1 MADISAG
8 DTPGGN
14 VSVDWVAVDWGTSNL
29 RAWAIGRDGAVVH
42 EASSAS
48 GMAKLK
54 REDFEPAL
62 LALIGGW
69 LPAGRKTLV
78 VACGMVGAR
87 QGWIEVPYNEAPCP
101 PASAQSAR
109 SPQTGDPRL
118 DVRIIAGVMQRAP
131 ADVMR
136 GEETQIAGL
145 LQTTPGFQGVLC
157 LPGTHTKWVRV
168 KDGKIVEFRSCM
180 TGEVFGLLAEQS
192 VLRFSVKGDG
202 LGDGWDDGEYD
213 DAVRGALARPE
224 AFAGGLFSIRAS
236 SLIAGLSQA
245 AANAR
250 LSGLVIGTE
259 LAATRA
265 YWSNG
270 TVAIVD
276 NGRQA
281 ALYAAALKIAG
292 ASTTLLPAQDV
303 TLAGLRAA
311 HANFVKETS

>member
-1 MADISAG
+1 VSADWI
-8 DTPGGN
+8 
-14 VSVDWVAVDWGTSNL
+14 AVDWGTSNL
-29 RAWAIGRDGAVVH
+29 RAWAIGRDGGILH
-42 EASSAS
+42 EASSPQ

-54 REDFEPAL
+54 REDFEAAL

-87 QGWIEVPYNEAPCP
+87 QGWIEVPYNEAPCR

-109 SPQTGDPRL
+109 SPQTNDPRL
-118 DVRIIAGVMQRAP
+118 DVRIIAGVMQREP

-145 LQTTPGFQGVLC
+145 LQQTPGFDGVIC
-157 LPGTHTKWVRV
+157 MPGTHTKWVRV
-168 KDGKIVEFRSCM
+168 NDGKIVEFKSCM

-192 VLRFSVKGDG
+192 VLRFSVG
-202 LGDGWDDGEYD
+202 GDGWDENEYAA
-213 DAVRGALARPE
+213 AVRAALAQPE
-224 AFAGGLFSIRAS
+224 GFAGALFSIRAS
-236 SLIAGLSQA
+236 SLTAGLTQA
-245 AANAR
+245 VANAR

-259 LAATRA
+259 LAATKA

-270 TVAIVD
+270 VSIID

-292 ASTTLLPAQDV
+292 AVTTLLPAQDV

-311 HANFVKETS
+311 HANFMKETT

>member
-1 MADISAG
+1 
-8 DTPGGN
+8 
-14 VSVDWVAVDWGTSNL
+14 VSVDWIAIDWGTSNL
-29 RAWAIGRDGAVVH
+29 RAWAIGRDGGVVH
-42 EASSAS
+42 EASSAT

-54 REDFEPAL
+54 RAEFEPAR

-69 LPAGRKTLV
+69 LPAGRKTPV
-78 VACGMVGAR
+78 IACGMVGAR
-87 QGWIEVPYNEAPCP
+87 QGWIEAPYNETPCP

-109 SPQTGDPRL
+109 TPPTGDPRL
-118 DVRIIAGVMQRAP
+118 DVRIIAGVMQREP

-145 LQTTPGFQGVLC
+145 LQKSPGFEGVIC
-157 LPGTHTKWVRV
+157 MPGTHTKWVRV
-168 KDGKIVEFRSCM
+168 SGGTIVSFKSCM

-192 VLRFSVKGDG
+192 VLRFSVG
-202 LGDGWDDGEYD
+202 GDGWDDSEYA
-213 DAVRGALARPE
+213 DAVRGGLERPE
-224 AFAGGLFSIRAS
+224 TFAGALFSIRAS

-250 LSGLVIGTE
+250 LAGLVIGTE

-270 TVAIVD
+270 AVSMID

-281 ALYAAALKIAG
+281 ALYATALKIAG
-292 ASTTLLPAQDV
+292 AAATLLPAQDV

-311 HANFVKETS
+311 HANFARETTRETT

>member
-1 MADISAG
+1 
-8 DTPGGN
+8 
-14 VSVDWVAVDWGTSNL
+14 VSVDWIAVDWGTSNL
-29 RAWAIGRDGAVVH
+29 RAWAISRDGGIAH

-48 GMAKLK
+48 GMAKLA
-54 REDFEPAL
+54 RDEFEPAL

-109 SPQTGDPRL
+109 SPQTNDTRL
-118 DVRIIAGVMQRAP
+118 DVRIIAGVMQRDP

-145 LQTTPGFQGVLC
+145 LQKSPSFDGVIC

-168 KDGKIVEFRSCM
+168 TGGKIVAFKSCM
-180 TGEVFGLLAEQS
+180 TGEVFGLLATQS
-192 VLRFSVKGDG
+192 VLRFSVG
-202 LGDGWDDGEYD
+202 GDGWDEKEYAE
-213 DAVRGALARPE
+213 AVRAGLERPE
-224 AFAGGLFSIRAS
+224 SFASALFSIRAS
-236 SLIAGLSQA
+236 SLIAGLTQA

-250 LSGLVIGTE
+250 LSGLTIGTE
-259 LAATRA
+259 LAATRS
-265 YWSNG
+265 YWNNH
-270 TVAIVD
+270 TVSIVD

-281 ALYAAALKIAG
+281 ALYAGALKIVG
-292 ASTTLLPAQDV
+292 ATTALLPAQDV

-311 HANFVKETS
+311 HANFVRETT

>member
-1 MADISAG
+1 
-8 DTPGGN
+8 
-14 VSVDWVAVDWGTSNL
+14 VSVDWIAVDWGTSNL
-29 RAWAIGRDGAVVH
+29 RAWAIGYDGSITH

-48 GMAKLK
+48 GMARLA
-54 REDFEPAL
+54 REEFEPAL

-109 SPQTGDPRL
+109 SPQTGDARL
-118 DVRIIAGVMQRAP
+118 DVRIIAGVMQREP

-145 LQTTPGFQGVLC
+145 LQQAPGFDGVIC
-157 LPGTHTKWVRV
+157 MPGTHTKWVRV
-168 KDGKIVEFRSCM
+168 KDGKIAAFKSCM
-180 TGEVFGLLAEQS
+180 TGEVFGLLAAQS
-192 VLRFSVKGDG
+192 VLRFSVG
-202 LGDGWDDGEYD
+202 GDGWDDGEYEA
-213 DAVRGALARPE
+213 AVCSALAQPE
-224 AFAGGLFSIRAS
+224 GLAGALFSIRAS

-250 LSGLVIGTE
+250 LSGLMIGTE
-259 LAATRA
+259 LAATHA

-270 TVAIVD
+270 AVAMID

-292 ASTTLLPAQDV
+292 AAATPLPAQDV

-311 HANFVKETS
+311 HANFVRKTT

>member
-1 MADISAG
+1 VHVSAIP
-8 DTPGGN
+8 TEQY
-14 VSVDWVAVDWGTSNL
+14 VSVDWIAVDWGTSNL
-29 RAWAIGRDGAVVH
+29 RAWAIGRDGGVAH
-42 EASSAS
+42 DASSAS
-48 GMAKLK
+48 GMAKLT
-54 REDFEPAL
+54 REEFEPAL
-62 LALIGGW
+62 LALIGNW

-78 VACGMVGAR
+78 IACGMVGAR

-109 SPQTGDPRL
+109 SPQTKDARL
-118 DVRIIAGVMQRAP
+118 DVRIIAGVMQREP

-145 LQTTPGFQGVLC
+145 LQKTPDFGGVIC
-157 LPGTHTKWVRV
+157 MPGTHTKWVRV
-168 KDGKIVEFRSCM
+168 KDGKIAEFKSCM

-202 LGDGWDDGEYD
+202 SGNAWDDEEYAE
-213 DAVRGALARPE
+213 AVRAGLERPE
-224 AFAGGLFSIRAS
+224 GFAGALFSIRAA
-236 SLIAGLSQA
+236 SLIAGLPQA

-250 LSGLVIGTE
+250 LSGLTIGIE

-265 YWSNG
+265 YWNSDS
-270 TVAIVD
+270 VSIVD

-292 ASTTLLPAQDV
+292 GATALLAAQDV

-311 HANFVKETS
+311 HANFMRETT

>member
-1 MADISAG
+1 MEQYVSADWI
-8 DTPGGN
+8 
-14 VSVDWVAVDWGTSNL
+14 AVDWGTSNL
-29 RAWAIGRDGAVVH
+29 RAWAIGADGGILH

-54 REDFEPAL
+54 REEFEPAL
-62 LALIGGW
+62 LALIGNW

-87 QGWIEVPYNEAPCP
+87 QGWIEVPYAEAPCP

-109 SPQTGDPRL
+109 SPQTSDPRL
-118 DVRIIAGVMQRAP
+118 DVRIIAGVMQREP

-145 LQTTPGFQGVLC
+145 LQTMPGFDGVIC

-168 KDGKIVEFRSCM
+168 KGRKIVAFKSCM

-192 VLRFSVKGDG
+192 VLRFSIG
-202 LGDGWDDGEYD
+202 GDGWDDKEYD
-213 DAVRGALARPE
+213 NAVRIALAQPE
-224 AFAGGLFSIRAS
+224 GFAGALFSIRAA
-236 SLIAGLSQA
+236 SLIAGLTQA

-250 LSGLVIGTE
+250 LSGLMIGTE
-259 LAATRA
+259 LAATKR

-270 TVAIVD
+270 AVSMID

-281 ALYAAALKIAG
+281 ALYTAALKIAG
-292 ASTTLLPAQDV
+292 ASATLLPAQDV

-311 HANFVKETS
+311 HANFVKETT

>member
-1 MADISAG
+1 VSADWI
-8 DTPGGN
+8 
-14 VSVDWVAVDWGTSNL
+14 AVDWGTSNL
-29 RAWAIGRDGAVVH
+29 RAWAIGRDGGILH
-42 EASSAS
+42 EASSPQ

-54 REDFEPAL
+54 REDFEAAL

-118 DVRIIAGVMQRAP
+118 DVRIIAGVMQREP

-145 LQTTPGFQGVLC
+145 LQQSPGFDGVIC

-168 KDGKIVEFRSCM
+168 NGGKIAEFKSCM

-192 VLRFSVKGDG
+192 VLRFSVKLDG
-202 LGDGWDDGEYD
+202 LGDGWDDKEYD
-213 DAVRGALARPE
+213 SAVRGALAQPE
-224 AFAGGLFSIRAS
+224 GFAGALFSIRAS
-236 SLIAGLSQA
+236 SLVTGLSQA
-245 AANAR
+245 AANGR

-270 TVAIVD
+270 VSMID

-292 ASTTLLPAQDV
+292 ATAKLLPAQDV

-311 HANFVKETS
+311 HANFVKEAT

>member
-1 MADISAG
+1 
-8 DTPGGN
+8 
-14 VSVDWVAVDWGTSNL
+14 VSVDWIAVDWGTSNL
-29 RAWAIGRDGAVVH
+29 RAWAIGRDGGIVH

-48 GMAKLK
+48 GMAKLA
-54 REDFEPAL
+54 REEFEPAL
-62 LALIGGW
+62 LNLIGDW
-69 LPAGRKTLV
+69 LPAGRRTLV
-78 VACGMVGAR
+78 AACGMVGAR

-109 SPQTGDPRL
+109 APQTKDARL
-118 DVRIIAGVMQRAP
+118 DVRIIAGVMQREP

-145 LQTTPGFQGVLC
+145 LQETPDFDGVIC
-157 LPGTHTKWVRV
+157 MPGTHTKWVRV
-168 KDGKIVEFRSCM
+168 KGGQIVEFKSCM
-180 TGEVFGLLAEQS
+180 TGEVFGLLAAHS
-192 VLRFSVKGDG
+192 VLRFSVG
-202 LGDGWDDGEYD
+202 GDGWDDSEYTG
-213 DAVRGALARPE
+213 AVRAALAQPE
-224 AFAGGLFSIRAS
+224 GFAGALFSIRAS
-236 SLIAGLSQA
+236 SLIAGLTQA

-259 LAATRA
+259 LAATRS

-270 TVAIVD
+270 AVSMID

-292 ASTTLLPAQDV
+292 TAAALLPAQDV

-311 HANFVKETS
+311 HANFVKETT

>member
-1 MADISAG
+1 
-8 DTPGGN
+8 
-14 VSVDWVAVDWGTSNL
+14 VSVDWIAVDWGTSNL
-29 RAWAIGRDGAVVH
+29 RAWAVGRDGGIVH

-48 GMAKLK
+48 GMAKLT
-54 REDFEPAL
+54 RNEFEPAL
-62 LALIGGW
+62 LVLIGDW

-78 VACGMVGAR
+78 AACGMVGAR

-109 SPQTGDPRL
+109 SPQTSEARL
-118 DVRIIAGVMQRAP
+118 DVRIIAGVMQREP

-145 LQTTPGFQGVLC
+145 LQATPDFDGVIC

-168 KDGKIVEFRSCM
+168 KGGKIAAFKSCM
-180 TGEVFGLLAEQS
+180 TGEVFGLLATQS
-192 VLRFSVKGDG
+192 VLRFSVGG
-202 LGDGWDDGEYD
+202 EGWDASEYG
-213 DAVRGALARPE
+213 DAVRAALERPE
-224 AFAGGLFSIRAS
+224 SFAGALFSIRAS

-250 LSGLVIGTE
+250 LSGLMIGTE
-259 LAATRA
+259 LAATRP

-270 TVAIVD
+270 AVSMVD
-276 NGRQA
+276 NGQQA

-292 ASTTLLPAQDV
+292 ATSTLLPAQDV

-311 HANFVKETS
+311 HANFMKETT

>member
-1 MADISAG
+1 M
-8 DTPGGN
+8 
-14 VSVDWVAVDWGTSNL
+14 SVDWIAVDWGTSNL
-29 RAWAIGRDGAVVH
+29 RAWAIGRDGGIVH

-48 GMAKLK
+48 GMAKLT
-54 REDFEPAL
+54 RDEFEPAL

-78 VACGMVGAR
+78 IACGMVGAR

-109 SPQTGDPRL
+109 SPQTKDARL
-118 DVRIIAGVMQRAP
+118 DVRIIAGVMQREP

-145 LQTTPGFQGVLC
+145 LQATPGFDGVIC
-157 LPGTHTKWVRV
+157 MPGTHTKWVRV
-168 KDGKIVEFRSCM
+168 KGGKIAAFKSCM
-180 TGEVFGLLAEQS
+180 TGEVFGLLATQS
-192 VLRFSVKGDG
+192 VLRFSAG
-202 LGDGWDDGEYD
+202 GDGWDDKEYD
-213 DAVRGALARPE
+213 AAVRSALERPE
-224 AFAGGLFSIRAS
+224 SFAGALFSIRAS
-236 SLIAGLSQA
+236 SLIAGLTQA

-250 LSGLVIGTE
+250 LSGLMIGTE
-259 LAATRA
+259 LAATRL

-270 TVAIVD
+270 AVSMID

-292 ASTTLLPAQDV
+292 AVTTLLPAQDV

-311 HANFVKETS
+311 HANFMKETM

>member
-1 MADISAG
+1 M
-8 DTPGGN
+8 
-14 VSVDWVAVDWGTSNL
+14 SVDWIAVDWGTSNL
-29 RAWAIGRDGAVVH
+29 RAWAIGRDGDVVH

-54 REDFEPAL
+54 REEFEPAL

-69 LPAGRKTLV
+69 RAAGRKTLV

-109 SPQTGDPRL
+109 SPQTSDARL
-118 DVRIIAGVMQRAP
+118 DVRIIAGVMQREP

-145 LQTTPGFQGVLC
+145 LQKSPGFDGVIC

-168 KDGKIVEFRSCM
+168 KGGKIVEFKSCM

-192 VLRFSVKGDG
+192 VLRFSVS
-202 LGDGWDDGEYD
+202 GDGWDDGEYA
-213 DAVRGALARPE
+213 DAVRGALEKPE
-224 AFAGGLFSIRAS
+224 GFAGALFSIRAS
-236 SLIAGLSQA
+236 SLIAGLSAA

-250 LSGLVIGTE
+250 LSGLTIGTE

-265 YWSNG
+265 YWDKGGVS
-270 TVAIVD
+270 IID

-281 ALYAAALKIAG
+281 ALYAAGLKIAG
-292 ASTTLLPAQDV
+292 AATTLLPAQDV

-311 HANFVKETS
+311 HANFVRETT

>member
-1 MADISAG
+1 M
-8 DTPGGN
+8 
-14 VSVDWVAVDWGTSNL
+14 SVDWIAVDWGTSNL
-29 RAWAIGRDGAVVH
+29 RAWAIGSDGGILH

-54 REDFEPAL
+54 RDEFEPTL

-109 SPQTGDPRL
+109 SPQTQDSRL
-118 DVRIIAGVMQRAP
+118 DVRIIAGVMQREP

-145 LQTTPGFQGVLC
+145 LQQSPGFEGVIC
-157 LPGTHTKWVRV
+157 LPGTHTKWVRM
-168 KDGKIVEFRSCM
+168 KDGKIVEFKSCM
-180 TGEVFGLLAEQS
+180 TGEVFGLLAAQS
-192 VLRFSVKGDG
+192 VLRFSIGGDG
-202 LGDGWDDGEYD
+202 LGDGWDDKEYET
-213 DAVRGALARPE
+213 AVRGALETPE
-224 AFAGGLFSIRAS
+224 GFAGALFSIRAS

-259 LAATRA
+259 LASTRA

-270 TVAIVD
+270 TVSIID

-281 ALYAAALKIAG
+281 ALYAGALKIAG
-292 ASTTLLPAQDV
+292 AATTLLPAQDV

-311 HANFVKETS
+311 HANFMKEMT

>member
-1 MADISAG
+1 
-8 DTPGGN
+8 
-14 VSVDWVAVDWGTSNL
+14 VSVDWIAVDWGTSNL
-29 RAWAIGRDGAVVH
+29 RAWGIGRDGGIVH

-54 REDFEPAL
+54 RDEFEHAL
-62 LALIGGW
+62 LALVGGW
-69 LPAGRKTLV
+69 LPASRRTLV

-109 SPQTGDPRL
+109 SPQTNDPRL
-118 DVRIIAGVMQRAP
+118 DVRIIAGVMQRDP

-145 LQTTPGFQGVLC
+145 LQRAPDFDGVIC
-157 LPGTHTKWVRV
+157 MPGTHTKWVRV
-168 KDGKIVEFRSCM
+168 KDGKIVEFKSCM

-192 VLRFSVKGDG
+192 VLRFSVG
-202 LGDGWDDGEYD
+202 GDGWDDGEYS
-213 DAVRGALARPE
+213 DAVRGGLDRPE
-224 AFAGGLFSIRAS
+224 AFAGALFSIRAS
-236 SLIAGLSQA
+236 SLIAGLTQA

-265 YWSNG
+265 YWDKRGVS
-270 TVAIVD
+270 IVD

-281 ALYAAALKIAG
+281 ALYATALKIAG

-311 HANFVKETS
+311 HANFMKETT

>member
-1 MADISAG
+1 
-8 DTPGGN
+8 
-14 VSVDWVAVDWGTSNL
+14 VSVDWIAVDWGTSNL
-29 RAWAIGRDGAVVH
+29 RAWAIGRDDAIVH
-42 EASSAS
+42 DASSPN
-48 GMAKLK
+48 GMAKLA
-54 REDFEPAL
+54 REEFEPAL
-62 LALIGGW
+62 LSLIGGW

-78 VACGMVGAR
+78 VACVMVGAR

-109 SPQTGDPRL
+109 SPQTKDPRL
-118 DVRIIAGVMQRAP
+118 DLRIIAGVMQREP

-145 LQTTPGFQGVLC
+145 LQRSPGFDGVIC
-157 LPGTHTKWVRV
+157 MPGTHTKWVRV
-168 KDGKIVEFRSCM
+168 KDGKIAAFKSCM
-180 TGEVFGLLAEQS
+180 TGELFGLLAGQS
-192 VLRFSVKGDG
+192 VLRFSTG
-202 LGDGWDDGEYD
+202 GDGWDDKEYA
-213 DAVRGALARPE
+213 DAVRAGLERPE
-224 AFAGGLFSIRAS
+224 GFAGALFSIRAS

-265 YWSNG
+265 YWNSSS
-270 TVAIVD
+270 VSIVD

-281 ALYAAALKIAG
+281 ALYAAALRIAG
-292 ASTTLLPAQDV
+292 ATTALLPAQDV

-311 HANFVKETS
+311 HANFMRETT

>member
-1 MADISAG
+1 
-8 DTPGGN
+8 
-14 VSVDWVAVDWGTSNL
+14 
-29 RAWAIGRDGAVVH
+29 
-42 EASSAS
+42 
-48 GMAKLK
+48 MAKLA
-54 REDFEPAL
+54 REEFEASL
-62 LALIGGW
+62 LALIGPW

-87 QGWIEVPYNEAPCP
+87 QGWVEVPYNEAPCP

-109 SPQTGDPRL
+109 SPQTSDPRL
-118 DVRIIAGVMQRAP
+118 DVRIIAGVMQREP

-145 LQTTPGFQGVLC
+145 LQQSPDFDGVVC

-168 KDGKIVEFRSCM
+168 KGGKIVEFKSCM
-180 TGEVFGLLAEQS
+180 TGEVFGLLASQS
-192 VLRFSVKGDG
+192 VIRFSVG
-202 LGDGWDDGEYD
+202 GDGWDDKEYA
-213 DAVRGALARPE
+213 DAVRGALMQPE
-224 AFAGGLFSIRAS
+224 AFACALFSIRAA

-265 YWSNG
+265 YWNNG
-270 TVAIVD
+270 TVSMID

-281 ALYAAALKIAG
+281 ALYAAALKMGG
-292 ASTTLLPAQDV
+292 AAMTLLPAQDV

-311 HANFVKETS
+311 HANLMETT